1 VELVEVVDL
10 VRGRVGLRVKGK
22 GKGYG

>member
-10 VRGRVGLRVKGK
+10 VRGRVGLRVKVK
-22 GKGYG
+22 GKSYG